1 MATCV
6 CVFYP
11 EGSSGVSG
19 SITMSQ
25 TQEDGLTVVEGT
37 VRGLAPGQRH
47 GIAVCAYGDVRD
59 GSSSTGD
66 IFNPFG
72 KTHGAPSD
80 DASLKMEGDLGN
92 VTADEAGVATIKM
105 EDSQIKIFGPHS
117 VIGRSMVICAGADDE
132 GRGGHENSISTGN
145 AGPRIAFG
153 VVGLANPSSA

>member
-6 CVFYP
+6 CVFHP

-25 TQEDGLTVVEGT
+25 TQEDAPTVLEGTIRGLT
-37 VRGLAPGQRH
+37 PGQRH
-47 GIAVCAYGDVRD
+47 GMALCTYGDVRD
-59 GSSSTGD
+59 TSSSCGA

-80 DASLKMEGDLGN
+80 DAGLKMAGDLGN
-92 VTADEAGVATIKM
+92 ITADAAGVATIKVD
-105 EDSQIKIFGPHS
+105 DSGIKIFGPHS
-117 VIGRSMVICAGADDE
+117 VIGRSVVICAGADDE
-132 GRGGHENSISTGN
+132 ARGGHENSISTGN

-153 VVGLANPSSA
+153 VVGLANPTSA